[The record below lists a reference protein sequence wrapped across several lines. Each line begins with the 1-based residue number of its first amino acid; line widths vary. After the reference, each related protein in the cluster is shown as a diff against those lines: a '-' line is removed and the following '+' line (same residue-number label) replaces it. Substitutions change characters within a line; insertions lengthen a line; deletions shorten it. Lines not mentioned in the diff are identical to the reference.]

1 MGRDYIVAWV
11 KIQTL
16 IVIVQLKSCFKC
28 NTCSHNTTKI
38 LTFVLSFVFVL
49 LPVSLDCPFLIAPVV
64 FSIFDCPCG
73 ILYFWLPLW
82 YSLSFIKCYC
92 HNTTKIL
99 TSSPS
104 WFFKE
109 VVRTNLVFGL
119 EIILYVSDNLQQLL
133 IHRVPGENHWPVTSH
148 WQTLSHN
155 VVSSTPGLSGIRTHN
170 FSGDRHWLLR

>member
-38 LTFVLSFVFVL
+38 LTFVLSHNDVSSTPRLSGIQTHNHHYVIKFVSDLWQVSGFLRVL
-49 LPVSLDCPFLIAPVV
+49 CVLKLWVWIPLRRGQFLWIVH
-64 FSIFDCPCG
+64 
-73 ILYFWLPLW
+73 FWLPLW

-119 EIILYVSDNLQQLL
+119 DIILYVSDNL
-133 IHRVPGENHWPVTSH
+133 PYGS
-148 WQTLSHN
+148 
-155 VVSSTPGLSGIRTHN
+155 
-170 FSGDRHWLLR
+170 